1 MSAFEPPEGS
11 EGPEAEP
18 ERVSLEE
25 LKRMFAEAL
34 KKSDVAA
41 ARRALRVLDRRS

>member
-1 MSAFEPPEGS
+1 MATRSRPE
-11 EGPEAEP
+11 EGEP

-34 KKSDVAA
+34 RKSEVAA